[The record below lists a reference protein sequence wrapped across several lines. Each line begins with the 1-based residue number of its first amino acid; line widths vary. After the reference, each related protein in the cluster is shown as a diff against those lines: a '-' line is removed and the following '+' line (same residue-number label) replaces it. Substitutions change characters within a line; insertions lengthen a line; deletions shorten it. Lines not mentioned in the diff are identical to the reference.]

1 MGATMGASMQS
12 TYGSGR
18 PNYDLSLASQAPPPM
33 MGTFASYQAPQIAA
47 APAPHPRAWNVMPP
61 TVASPGFGG
70 GILQPTVVKKPTLQD
85 WKDLD
90 PLG

>member
-33 MGTFASYQAPQIAA
+33 MGTVASYQAPQIAA
-47 APAPHPRAWNVMPP
+47 APAPHPRAWNVIAKKPSSASMA
-61 TVASPGFGG
+61 VSASP
-70 GILQPTVVKKPTLQD
+70 VKPPPVCQRNSRRD
-85 WKDLD
+85 
-90 PLG
+90 